1 MARIDAYK
9 NQTADMIEGGI
20 AGTVDLRTRLPFD
33 EPGLIV
39 TANAKATYGD
49 RSDKWNGEFSA
60 LISKTF
66 DTPAGRFGLMADY
79 ARSPIVTRPESVQT
93 DKNRPYSPCGG
104 APTDTHGEVVDTA
117 KAHGA

>member
-39 TANAKATYGD
+39 TATAKATYGD

-60 LISKTF
+60 LLSNTF
-66 DTPAGRFGLMADY
+66 DTPPGRFGLLAAY
-79 ARSPIVTRPESVQT
+79 APSHVVTRTESVLI
-93 DKNRPYSPCGG
+93 
-104 APTDTHGEVVDTA
+104 A
-117 KAHGA
+117 KIRTYRSAGPVNPAGHGAVAAA

>member
-49 RSDKWNGEFSA
+49 RSDKWHGEFSA

-66 DTPAGRFGLMADY
+66 DTPAGRFGLMADS
-79 ARSPIVTRPESVQT
+79 ARSHVVTRTERVIL
-93 DKNRPYSPCGG
+93 DKNLHHCSAGSGHPATTERPR
-104 APTDTHGEVVDTA
+104 V
-117 KAHGA
+117 

>member
-49 RSDKWNGEFSA
+49 RQDKWNSEFAA

-66 DTPAGRFGLMADY
+66 DTPAGRFGLLAAY
-79 ARSPIVTRPESVQT
+79 ARRHVVPRTARVIL
-93 DKNRPYSPCGG
+93 DKIKRANG
-104 APTDTHGEVVDTA
+104 
-117 KAHGA
+117 